1 MEQAKSYIRE
11 RDKKF
16 ADFFSQ
22 KHQRMETK
30 CRIAGYD
37 PMNMIK
43 LDNHILCTHFIIL
56 EESEE
61 SGQMFIK

>member
-22 KHQRMETK
+22 KHQRMEIQ
-30 CRIAGYD
+30 CRIVGYD
-37 PMNMIK
+37 PMNISDSLYTLYYTRGIRRK
-43 LDNHILCTHFIIL
+43 WADVY
-56 EESEE
+56 
-61 SGQMFIK
+61 